1 VLLSTNMVENKITLS
16 HGSGLQATK
25 KLIQKIFL
33 KHLGNE
39 ILLSLQDSAIINV
52 GKEKLAFTVDSYTVN
67 PLFFPGSDI
76 GKLAIYGTINDLAV
90 MGAKPVFISL
100 GFIIE
105 EGLDIA
111 TLEKIAIS
119 IKEAKNRTK
128 VEIVAGDTKVVEKG
142 KCDRVYITSSGIGV
156 QILDSFPSLNSI
168 APGDKVIINGP
179 VGEHEL
185 AVLLARGEFKFQADI
200 RSDCQPLWE
209 VIEKLLQNCPG
220 IKFMRDAT
228 RGGIGGILNEI
239 VEGRNFGI
247 QIYEDKIPV
256 REEVKGMCDILGFD
270 YLFLANEGKFIAIVE
285 ESQAQKVIEIM
296 KDSGYPLASIIGE
309 VRKEF
314 SQKVKLHTIKGGDR
328 ILDFPYGSQFPRIC

>member
-1 VLLSTNMVENKITLS
+1 MLLSTNMVENKITLS

-25 KLIQKIFL
+25 KLIQEIFL

-52 GKEKLAFTVDSYTVN
+52 EKKRLAFTVDSYTVN

-111 TLEKIAIS
+111 TLEKIVIS
-119 IKEAKNRTK
+119 IKEAKDRTK

-142 KCDRVYITSSGIGV
+142 RGDGVYITSSGIGV

-168 APGDKVIINGP
+168 VPGDKVIINGS

-200 RSDCQPLWE
+200 RSDCQPLWD
-209 VIEKLLQNCPG
+209 VIEKLLQNCSG

-228 RGGIGGILNEI
+228 RGGIGGVLNEI

-247 QIYEDKIPV
+247 QLYEDKIPV
-256 REEVKGMCDILGFD
+256 REEVKGICDILGFD

-285 ESQAQKVIEIM
+285 KSQAQKVIEIM

-328 ILDFPYGSQFPRIC
+328 ILHFPYGSQFPRIC